1 MNPCESTENP
11 NSPLGEGTV
20 NERHF
25 AMKEA
30 WKNNPGNRYTA
41 EELRAPGVSGEWDL
55 VPSAEV
61 HLWPCP

>member
-1 MNPCESTENP
+1 MKPCESTEIP

-30 WKNNPGNRYTA
+30 WKNKPGNRYTA
-41 EELRAPGVSGEWDL
+41 EELRAPGVPGEWDL
-55 VPSAEV
+55 VASAEV
-61 HLWPCP
+61 YLWPCP